1 MYNVTF
7 NGTNNQEPVGSYTKT
22 WTNISDG
29 ITYEVANFNNNK
41 NGWAYVKCGSSK
53 AASVASIATKTA
65 LPEAIGKAS
74 LTIDSMTK
82 STVNSIKLI
91 VSSDAAFGE
100 TSIIETHTLDI
111 SKNIAGKV
119 DVTIEN
125 PTANAFY
132 KWEFDCKQGTKNGF
146 IQVSALSFT
155 EAI

>member
-1 MYNVTF
+1 M
-7 NGTNNQEPVGSYTKT
+7 ESHTK
-22 WTNISDG
+22 WPI
-29 ITYEVANFNNNK
+29 
-41 NGWAYVKCGSSK
+41 
-53 AASVASIATKTA
+53 
-65 LPEAIGKAS
+65 

-82 STVNSIKLI
+82 SAVNSIKLV

-100 TSIIETHTLDI
+100 TSIIETHALDI
-111 SKNIAGKV
+111 SKNIEGKV

-132 KWEFDCKQGTKNGF
+132 KWVFGCKKASSNGV

>member
-1 MYNVTF
+1 M
-7 NGTNNQEPVGSYTKT
+7 
-22 WTNISDG
+22 
-29 ITYEVANFNNNK
+29 ANFNNN
-41 NGWAYVKCGSSK
+41 NNDWAYIKCGSKK

-74 LTIDSMTK
+74 LTIDSMAK
-82 STVNSIKLI
+82 NYVNSIKLI

-100 TSIIETHTLDI
+100 TSIIETHALDI
-111 SKNIAGKV
+111 SKNISEKV

-125 PTANAFY
+125 PTATAFY
-132 KWEFDCKQGTKNGF
+132 KWVFDCKKASSNGV